1 MSDLPNEEFL
11 TNNKVISVVNLLS
24 KFRIKL
30 WELNDLSLDDSQK
43 EVEVKSNLNENVDF
57 STYLT
62 NAHSSLNF

>member
-30 WELNDLSLDDSQK
+30 WELKDLSLDDSQK
-43 EVEVKSNLNENVDF
+43 EVEVKKN
-57 STYLT
+57 
-62 NAHSSLNF
+62 